1 MAGTRP
7 CSKCAKRRK
16 AAQAREQLLKSRAKG
31 KRAKGQ
37 RVAAKIDDVQAAALG
52 AVLAVSEA
60 VGQTL
65 GIHGEVEDGRFQS
78 GNVGRTGGP
87 SDESG
92 EQG

>member
-7 CSKCAKRRK
+7 CSKCAKRRQK
-16 AAQAREQLLKSRAKG
+16 IEALRAKRKAQG
-31 KRAKGQ
+31 KP
-37 RVAAKIDDVQAAALG
+37 VQAAALG

-87 SDESG
+87 SDEPG